1 MTAAAAPLVETAQRI
16 NASARAL
23 GEAIDAVGIYTEP
36 AVARAVQAER
46 NLYFRID
53 AEFGLLTS
61 AEVGRRM
68 GSRSSAPRNLAAS
81 ARRGGSLLAVSR
93 GHQTLYPGFQ
103 FGADGRPLPVIRT
116 LRELAVA
123 CGWSE
128 TAVVQ
133 WLCAPTTYLD
143 GQRPVELIDGD
154 PDRVVEVA
162 RRAWA
167 AEW

>member
-1 MTAAAAPLVETAQRI
+1 
-16 NASARAL
+16 
-23 GEAIDAVGIYTEP
+23 
-36 AVARAVQAER
+36 
-46 NLYFRID
+46 
-53 AEFGLLTS
+53 
-61 AEVGRRM
+61 
-68 GSRSSAPRNLAAS
+68 
-81 ARRGGSLLAVSR
+81 VSR